1 MGTSTMKSSTHKKHN
16 YWLNVPLL
24 KAFFFSGGCYKL
36 IKVFLRFIF
45 GNKILWAILKKY
57 LVKTGNMIKVWGRD
71 RVSEEISF

>member
-1 MGTSTMKSSTHKKHN
+1 MKSSTHKKHN
-16 YWLNVPLL
+16 YWLNVP
-24 KAFFFSGGCYKL
+24 FFNVFLFSRGCHKL